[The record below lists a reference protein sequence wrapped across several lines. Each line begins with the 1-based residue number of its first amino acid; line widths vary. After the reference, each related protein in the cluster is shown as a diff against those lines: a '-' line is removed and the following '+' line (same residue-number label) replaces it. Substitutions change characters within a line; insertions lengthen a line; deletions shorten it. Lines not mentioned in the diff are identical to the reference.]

1 MFVNV
6 YYNIIF
12 ARTPISTR
20 VEGYLVHNHHKNPRL
35 QTSNKLSND
44 VGKESISVITASL
57 AKLEIFP
64 FNAFWHIKELLEYLN
79 FTNVVLH

>member
-6 YYNIIF
+6 YYDVIF
-12 ARTPISTR
+12 ARIPISTR
-20 VEGYLVHNHHKNPRL
+20 VEGYLVHKNPKL
-35 QTSNKLSND
+35 QTSNKLFNY
-44 VGKESISVITASL
+44 VGKESISAITTSL
-57 AKLEIFP
+57 AKLKIFP